1 MADDNKTIGKM
12 YIFFNIEYHFN
23 RVRKL
28 KVILFVNRGG
38 GSVII

>member
-1 MADDNKTIGKM
+1 M

-28 KVILFVNRGG
+28 KVILFVNRGEE
-38 GSVII
+38 VL